1 MKSEKNVAVTLIR
14 NSWMR
19 RYAGA
24 GTLIRIRFSMSSPM
38 SAFSIK
44 EGEDDFSEEFADV
57 SGATAFLL
65 RGTEGRVTP
74 LWDGAGIRSS
84 GMAEGVADRLPTT
97 VVAGAG
103 AC

>member
-1 MKSEKNVAVTLIR
+1 MKREENVAVTLIR

-24 GTLIRIRFSMSSPM
+24 GTLVRMRSSMSSPM

-44 EGEDDFSEEFADV
+44 EREDDLSKEFADV

-74 LWDGAGIRSS
+74 LWDGAGTRSS
-84 GMAEGVADRLPTT
+84 GMAEGIADEFPTT
-97 VVAGAG
+97 VVPDA
-103 AC
+103 